1 MEMQDI
7 KIALINF
14 LTFTISFSNVEQWLK
29 ITLLIV
35 SIVYTVLKI
44 FELKNKNE
52 ANK

>member
-1 MEMQDI
+1 MQDI

-29 ITLLIV
+29 IALLIV
-35 SIVYTVLKI
+35 SIIYTIQKI
-44 FELKNKNE
+44 VEIKKKNE